1 MLLVT
6 FPVLPSVRT
15 LIASRRQA
23 RFNETGQRLTQE
35 ALLQGAEG
43 CDVLMLTVGD
53 RMDAAA
59 IAALPASVRMI
70 ATYSVG
76 YDHVDV
82 AAATARGIAV
92 FNTPDVLTD
101 ATAETAM
108 FLVLGAARRGNES
121 LQLIHSRQWTGWTPV
136 QLPGVQLS
144 GKRMGVVGM
153 GRIGQAIAARAAAFG
168 MEIHYHN
175 RRPLHPSEEQGAKYH
190 AQLDT
195 LLPLCQFLML
205 ACPLTP
211 ETHHL
216 LNEERIARLPDGAI
230 VVNIARGNVVKD
242 DALIAALRSGKLRAA
257 GLDVFT
263 NEPNLDGRYYDLQN
277 AFILPH
283 IGSSTIEAREGMAS
297 ILLDGF
303 DALERGVSAANRLA

>member
-6 FPVLPSVRT
+6 FPILPSVRD
-15 LIASRRQA
+15 LIASRGKT
-23 RFNETGQRLTQE
+23 RFVETGRRVSRAE
-35 ALLQGAEG
+35 LLQAAEG
-43 CDVLMLTVGD
+43 CDALMVTVGD
-53 RMDAAA
+53 PLDAQT

-70 ATYSVG
+70 GTYSVG

-82 AAATARGIAV
+82 AAAKARGIAV

-108 FLVLGAARRGNES
+108 FLLLGAARRGNES
-121 LQLIHSRQWTGWTPV
+121 LDLIHERRWTGWTPV

-144 GKRMGVVGM
+144 GKSMGIVGM
-153 GRIGQAIAARAAAFG
+153 GRIGQAIALRAAAFG
-168 MEIHYHN
+168 MRIHYHN
-175 RRPLHPSEEQGAKYH
+175 RRPLPAAEEKGATYH
-190 AQLDT
+190 ASLDT
-195 LLPLCQFLML
+195 LLPASQVLML

-216 LNEERIARLPDGAI
+216 LNEDRMARLPDGAI

-242 DALIAALRSGKLRAA
+242 DVLIAALQSGKVRAA

-263 NEPNLDGRYYDLQN
+263 NEPALDVRYYDLPN

-283 IGSSTIEAREGMAS
+283 IGSSTIEAREGMAR
-297 ILLDGF
+297 ILLDAF
-303 DALERGVSAANRLA
+303 DAQEQGKPVTHRLA